1 MCVCVCVY
9 TGMFYTDVIML
20 INCFAFS
27 LKIFQTC
34 FHIIKLQ
41 CCFALSVDF
50 SFNRLELM
58 LVQLSEAVGFLPV
71 VTPELQ
77 SKVLLIHPEAL
88 LRIRDFAPAG
98 GDLQTHPTSCPE

>member
-1 MCVCVCVY
+1 
-9 TGMFYTDVIML
+9 
-20 INCFAFS
+20 
-27 LKIFQTC
+27 
-34 FHIIKLQ
+34 
-41 CCFALSVDF
+41 
-50 SFNRLELM
+50 M

-98 GDLQTHPTSCPE
+98 GALQTHPTSCPE